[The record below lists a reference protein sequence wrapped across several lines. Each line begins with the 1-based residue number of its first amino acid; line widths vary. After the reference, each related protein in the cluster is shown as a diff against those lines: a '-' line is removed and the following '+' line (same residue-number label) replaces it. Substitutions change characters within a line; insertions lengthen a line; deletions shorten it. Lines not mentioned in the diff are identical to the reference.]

1 MYRILIFV
9 NFTWTEWAIPVGVG
23 TYRLDCLE
31 DAMAALR
38 GIEDTPWRVQ
48 EWIDIR
54 NGPAEAGFWHDV
66 AYWIDGRE
74 YRSTTE
80 RMT

>member
-1 MYRILIFV
+1 MYRLLV
-9 NFTWTEWAIPVGVG
+9 FTDYTWIPGVVF
-23 TYRLDCLE
+23 DDLE
-31 DAMAALR
+31 DALAVAAPM
-38 GIEDTPWRVQ
+38 DTPWRVQ

>member
-9 NFTWTEWAIPVGVG
+9 NFTWTEWAIPTGKGVD
-23 TYRLDCLE
+23 RLDCLE
-31 DAMAALR
+31 DALKAVPLLEA
-38 GIEDTPWRVQ
+38 TPWRIQ

-66 AYWIDGRE
+66 EWWPAKSIALPP
-74 YRSTTE
+74 SV
-80 RMT
+80 

>member
-1 MYRILIFV
+1 MYRILTFLDY
-9 NFTWTEWAIPVGVG
+9 TWSASDVH
-23 TYRLDCLE
+23 LDCLE
-31 DAMAALR
+31 DALVIVN
-38 GIEDTPWRVQ
+38 GLEDIPWRIQ

-66 AYWIDGRE
+66 EWWLDGRE
-74 YRSTTE
+74 YRATTE